1 MYILIKRIEVFR
13 LAIKSPTKIFKTG
26 NSSAVRLSK
35 DIMKAAGLKVND
47 PIDVTVNQQDGS
59 VVIKPIKE
67 TNGFHDRFEELLNK
81 SMKDDQEALDFLKD
95 K

>member
-1 MYILIKRIEVFR
+1 M
-13 LAIKSPTKIFKTG
+13 AIKSPTKIFKTG

-67 TNGFHDRFEELLNK
+67 TNGFHDRFEEFLNK
-81 SMKDDQEALDFLKD
+81 SMKDDQKALDFLKD

>member
-1 MYILIKRIEVFR
+1 M
-13 LAIKSPTKIFKTG
+13 AIKSPTKIFKSG

-47 PIDVTVNQQDGS
+47 PINVMFNDHDGS
-59 VVIKPIKE
+59 VVIKPAKE
-67 TNGFHDRFEELLNK
+67 TSNIHDHFAELLNQ
-81 SMKDDQEALDFLKD
+81 SMEEDREALEFLKD

>member
-1 MYILIKRIEVFR
+1 MFK

-67 TNGFHDRFEELLNK
+67 TNGFHDRFEEFLNK

>member
-1 MYILIKRIEVFR
+1 M
-13 LAIKSPTKIFKTG
+13 AIKSPTKIFKTG

-67 TNGFHDRFEELLNK
+67 TNGFHDRFEEFLNK

>member
-1 MYILIKRIEVFR
+1 MYILLEQVEVFK

>member
-1 MYILIKRIEVFR
+1 MYILLKQIEVLK

>member
-1 MYILIKRIEVFR
+1 MYILLEQIEVFK
-13 LAIKSPTKIFKTG
+13 LAIKSLTKIFKTG

>member
-1 MYILIKRIEVFR
+1 MFK

-47 PIDVTVNQQDGS
+47 PIYVTVNRQDGS

-67 TNGFHDRFEELLNK
+67 TNGFHDGVHDRFEELLNK

>member
-1 MYILIKRIEVFR
+1 MFR

-67 TNGFHDRFEELLNK
+67 TNGFHDRFEELSNK

>member
-1 MYILIKRIEVFR
+1 M
-13 LAIKSPTKIFKTG
+13 AIKSPTKIFKTG

-67 TNGFHDRFEELLNK
+67 TNGFHDHFEELLNK